1 MVKQGP
7 FDMTPRA
14 RRRSLRRAARG
25 VAALVT
31 ATGLVALSACSSGA
45 DPKDVS
51 ATQTP
56 FSASSSATTASSN
69 PSAITSPSPG
79 SVVSSDG
86 AFNFVVPAGWNLT
99 SQPKSVAY
107 LSSSTLAHDV
117 APTIVVARSSVTPA
131 PELEG
136 TLRRASLQAKQSGA
150 SVAALPDRTVGGEK
164 AVGFT
169 ATSTEKNVDL
179 KRSYVMLAHDKV
191 LYSVTLTGAKAD
203 AARDES
209 ALTAL
214 LASWSWTKKGDAGS
228 TASGTTPAAVPT
240 TSVAPSSSGASSA
253 PSSSGASSAPASS
266 SAASKPAQSSGT
278 ARPPSATASS
288 TAR

>member
-7 FDMTPRA
+7 LDMTPRA
-14 RRRSLRRAARG
+14 LRRSLRRAACG

-169 ATSTEKNVDL
+169 ATSTEKNVAL

-240 TSVAPSSSGASSA
+240 TSVAPSSSGASS
-253 PSSSGASSAPASS
+253 SGASSAPASS
-266 SAASKPAQSSGT
+266 SAASKRAQSWGT

>member
-14 RRRSLRRAARG
+14 SRRSLRRAARG

-131 PELEG
+131 PELAG

-240 TSVAPSSSGASSA
+240 TSVAPSSSGASS
-253 PSSSGASSAPASS
+253 SGASSAPASS

-278 ARPPSATASS
+278 ARPASATASS
-288 TAR
+288 TVR

>member
-7 FDMTPRA
+7 LDMTPRA
-14 RRRSLRRAARG
+14 LRRSLRRAACG

-131 PELEG
+131 PELAG

-240 TSVAPSSSGASSA
+240 TSVAPSSSGASS
-253 PSSSGASSAPASS
+253 SGASSAPASS
-266 SAASKPAQSSGT
+266 SAASKRAQSWGT

>member
-7 FDMTPRA
+7 LDMTPRA
-14 RRRSLRRAARG
+14 LRRSLRRAARG

-86 AFNFVVPAGWNLT
+86 TFNFVVPAGWNLT

-169 ATSTEKNVDL
+169 ATSTEKNVAL

-240 TSVAPSSSGASSA
+240 TSVAPSSSGASS
-253 PSSSGASSAPASS
+253 SGASSAPASS
-266 SAASKPAQSSGT
+266 SAASKRAQSWGT

>member
-1 MVKQGP
+1 MKQGP
-7 FDMTPRA
+7 LDMTPRA

-31 ATGLVALSACSSGA
+31 ATGFVALSACSSGA

-131 PELEG
+131 PELAG

-240 TSVAPSSSGASSA
+240 TSVAPSSSGASS
-253 PSSSGASSAPASS
+253 SGASSAPASS
-266 SAASKPAQSSGT
+266 SAASKRAQSWGT

>member
-7 FDMTPRA
+7 LDMTPRA

-240 TSVAPSSSGASSA
+240 TSVAPSSSGASS
-253 PSSSGASSAPASS
+253 SGAS
-266 SAASKPAQSSGT
+266 
-278 ARPPSATASS
+278 
-288 TAR
+288 